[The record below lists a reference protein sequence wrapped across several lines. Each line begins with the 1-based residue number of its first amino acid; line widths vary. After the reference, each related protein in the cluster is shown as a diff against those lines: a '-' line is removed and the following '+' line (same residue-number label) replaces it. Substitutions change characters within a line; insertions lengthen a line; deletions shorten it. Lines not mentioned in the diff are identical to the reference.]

1 MNFLTYLLQSAACAA
16 MLWLAYYLLVRKE
29 TCYVFNRFYLLAI
42 IPVSIVAPLLQFPLW
57 PAVETAAF
65 TPIFDIENIIASAV
79 QPVTE
84 NVETAAAMAIVAV
97 RAFPT
102 AALLLAMYGLGAAY
116 LLFRFGRRLYKLYR
130 FSAENS
136 FKDKGCGNAFTF
148 FRKIYINRETFNS
161 EDYAKIL
168 LHEQTHAQQL
178 HSLDLVLA
186 ELFAVF
192 QFFNPFAWLLKK
204 SLAEAHEY
212 YADAQVLARYPETNK
227 YQQLLYD
234 QAIGLYPEYV
244 SGFNYSL
251 TKKRFIM
258 MTKTKR
264 SHWLFAKLLGLLVI
278 TSATVVFFSCAQQEF
293 PSQPAPEEN
302 ELCQQI
308 SSFVAECTPC
318 GVVIRLRSREILK
331 FLILNEDDHQAM
343 IREIIGR
350 SLTKND
356 VHALNL
362 NCRKPSPPDGKEI
375 TVNATAVLT
384 KGAKFYIEGL
394 DQYSNSQIRLL
405 IQDKYGEPVFTDDNY
420 QNGSWEATDVE
431 NGAYTYHI
439 LVMQDVREGKYKRAS
454 GSVVINN

>member
-65 TPIFDIENIIASAV
+65 TPIFDIENIIASAA

-84 NVETAAAMAIVAV
+84 NVETTATTAIVAV
-97 RAFPT
+97 KAFPT

-116 LLFRFGRRLYKLYR
+116 LLTRFGRRLYKLYR
-130 FSAENS
+130 FSVENS

-148 FRKIYINRETFNS
+148 FRKIYINRETFNP

-234 QAIGLYPEYV
+234 QAIGLCPEYV

-251 TKKRFIM
+251 TKKRLIM

-278 TSATVVFFSCAQQEF
+278 TTVFIVAQVGCKQARAVQNSEKQQTENAEDSQLTPEF
-293 PSQPAPEEN
+293 IGSSNIMEYLGYNLKYPEEAIKAGVN
-302 ELCQQI
+302 I
-308 SSFVAECTPC
+308 RVVYSFVVETDSTVTNIKWVTTHIERDSENPE
-318 GVVIRLRSREILK
+318 VIAAWKACEK
-331 FLILNEDDHQAM
+331 VAY
-343 IREIIGR
+343 EIIESTSTMWR
-350 SLTKND
+350 PAQKDDMPVRAEMSL
-356 VHALNL
+356 
-362 NCRKPSPPDGKEI
+362 PI
-375 TVNATAVLT
+375 WF
-384 KGAKFYIEGL
+384 KF
-394 DQYSNSQIRLL
+394 
-405 IQDKYGEPVFTDDNY
+405 
-420 QNGSWEATDVE
+420 
-431 NGAYTYHI
+431 H
-439 LVMQDVREGKYKRAS
+439 
-454 GSVVINN
+454 